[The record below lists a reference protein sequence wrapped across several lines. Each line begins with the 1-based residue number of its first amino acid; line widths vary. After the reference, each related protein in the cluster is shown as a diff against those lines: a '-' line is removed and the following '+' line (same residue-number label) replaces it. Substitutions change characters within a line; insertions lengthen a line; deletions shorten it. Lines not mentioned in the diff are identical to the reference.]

1 MMFDFSQMPFFDNH
15 THLLNVTNREINLK
29 EYMSPLNHGYVDT
42 IAEHS
47 FFAPGANAGNN
58 TPQWISDDMFRNVT
72 CNMAIAKT
80 WVHYLSQYFGCEE
93 TPEAVLAE
101 RNRRSMQDM
110 KAYTRG
116 LYEDQHIIA
125 EVVDDPQL
133 PIVAN
138 LNIGHATPRC
148 ILPFGVQATV
158 DAAAQRITFDC
169 DCHPAG

>member
-125 EVVDDPQL
+125 
-133 PIVAN
+133 
-138 LNIGHATPRC
+138 
-148 ILPFGVQATV
+148 
-158 DAAAQRITFDC
+158 
-169 DCHPAG
+169 